1 MRKWIITAALVL
13 ALGCPAVAGAEE
25 IVPSVTVQGNGRVTV
40 TPDLGTISFAITEEG
55 KEAADVQKSITEKAN
70 TVKEALL
77 EEGLPE
83 EQCKTEGVQLYTN
96 YDYSSGEEKAVGY
109 RGQVAMSIKEISTDD
124 IGRYLQVLSANG
136 VNQIDGISVFYSGYD
151 EAYNEALGKAMQ
163 QARQKAETLAA
174 AEGAAVT
181 ERFTV
186 TEGYQNDSLRAAEKN
201 VAGNY
206 MMAQFDEAAEA
217 GSGLDFTA
225 GTTEVTATVTVCY
238 AIDSGEE

>member
-13 ALGCPAVAGAEE
+13 ALVCPAVAGAEE
-25 IVPSVTVQGNGRVTV
+25 IVPSVTVTGTGRVTV
-40 TPDLGTISFAITEEG
+40 TPDLGTSSCAITEEG

-70 TVKEALL
+70 TVKDALL

-83 EQCKTEGVQLYTN
+83 EQCKTESVQLYTN

-186 TEGYQNDSLRAAEKN
+186 TEGYQNDSLRAAEKS

-206 MMAQFDEAAEA
+206 AMASYDEAAEA

-225 GTTEVTATVTVCY
+225 GTTEVEAVVTVCY
-238 AIDSGEE
+238 AIDAGEE

>member
-55 KEAADVQKSITEKAN
+55 EEAADVQKAITEKAN
-70 TVKEALL
+70 TVKDALL

-83 EQCKTEGVQLYTN
+83 EKCKTEGVQLYTN

-109 RGQVAMSIKEISTDD
+109 RGQVAMSVKEISTDD

-186 TEGYQNDSLRAAEKN
+186 TEGYQNDSLRAAEKS

-206 MMAQFDEAAEA
+206 AMASYDEAAEA

-225 GTTEVTATVTVCY
+225 GTTEVEAVVTVCY
-238 AIDSGEE
+238 AIDAGEE